1 MDGLELSTSRSIG
14 ELDRNQCNRALRFFF
29 KRQNHYTFD
38 IEESLRVDAKAMND
52 SIKLLLVNP
61 SQAEIYGKVTAPDY
75 LPLGLA
81 YLGAFARN
89 LGHDVKIL
97 DIDAE
102 KKKSFKNIVKDFN
115 PDFIGFTAT
124 TPTFNNA
131 ISLVKQARAITDAK
145 IIIGGIH
152 ATIMPEECE
161 KYADHVVIG
170 EGELALQQILEGN
183 AGKFVKMPLIENL
196 DELPF
201 PIRDFSGKYTYP
213 DALFKEC
220 FPVIT
225 SRGCIGQCTF
235 CCTKQMYGT
244 KFRFRSA
251 KNVVDEIEYLIKTY
265 KAREIHIWDDCFTLI
280 KKRVFE
286 IRDELKRRNIRVLF
300 AFPNGVRV
308 DYFDE
313 EIAGALK
320 DMGTYSVAFGI
331 DSGNQ
336 ELLDFAKKNYTL
348 EQCRHAV
355 AIAKKFGFETWGFFI
370 MGLPH
375 ETRATI
381 KNTVNFAKELDLD
394 IAKFHILKPFP
405 KSEVYEWLSSKNF
418 IIDKNYSNYGLH
430 TKPVHK
436 LPDLTPQELVQL
448 NRKAYR
454 DFYFRPKEIVRQL
467 LRLKSWNR
475 IKLNVKAGFSI
486 IKQIFA

>member
-1 MDGLELSTSRSIG
+1 M
-14 ELDRNQCNRALRFFF
+14 
-29 KRQNHYTFD
+29 
-38 IEESLRVDAKAMND
+38 KAPL
-52 SIKLLLVNP
+52 KLLLVNP
-61 SQAEIYGKVTAPDY
+61 SQIEIYGKVTAPSY

-102 KKKSFKNIVKDFN
+102 KRKKFHDFVIEFN
-115 PDFIGFTAT
+115 PDYIGFTAT

-131 ISLVKQARAITDAK
+131 ISLIRQARAISSAK
-145 IIIGGIH
+145 IILGGIH

-170 EGELALQQILEGN
+170 EGELALQQILEGK
-183 AGKFVKMPLIENL
+183 ADKIVKMPLIADL
-196 DELPF
+196 DGLPF
-201 PIRDFSGKYTYP
+201 PIREFSGKYTYP
-213 DALFKEC
+213 DALFKAC
-220 FPVIT
+220 FPIIT

-235 CCTKQMYGT
+235 CCTKQMYGA
-244 KFRFRSA
+244 KFRYRSP

-265 KAREIHIWDDCFTLI
+265 NAREIHIWDDCFTLI

-286 IRDELKRRNIRVLF
+286 IRDELKRRGIKVLF

-308 DYFDE
+308 DYFDD
-313 EIAGALK
+313 EIASALK

-336 ELLDFAKKNYTL
+336 DLLDFAKKNVTL
-348 EQCRHAV
+348 EQSRRAV
-355 AIAKKFGFETWGFFI
+355 AIAKKHRFETWGFFM
-370 MGLPH
+370 MGLPF

-381 KNTVNFAKELDLD
+381 KNTVKFAKELDLD
-394 IAKFHILKPFP
+394 VAKFHILKPFP
-405 KSEVYEWLSSKNF
+405 KSEVYEWLDSRNL
-418 IIDKNYSNYGLH
+418 IIDRNYSNYGLH

-436 LPDLTPQELVQL
+436 LPDLTPKELVYL
-448 NRKAYR
+448 HKKAYR
-454 DFYFRPKEIVRQL
+454 DFYFRPREILKQL
-467 LRLKSWNR
+467 IRLKSWNR
-475 IKLNVKAGFSI
+475 ITLNVKAAFSI

>member
-1 MDGLELSTSRSIG
+1 MKDP
-14 ELDRNQCNRALRFFF
+14 
-29 KRQNHYTFD
+29 
-38 IEESLRVDAKAMND
+38 
-52 SIKLLLVNP
+52 IKLLLVNP
-61 SQAEIYGKVTAPDY
+61 SQIEVYGKITAPSY

-81 YLGAFARN
+81 YLGAFTRN
-89 LGHDVKIL
+89 LGHEVKIF

-102 KKKSFKNIVKDFN
+102 KKKEFAKIVKEFS

-131 ISLVKQARAITDAK
+131 ISLINKAREISHAK
-145 IIIGGIH
+145 IILGGIH

-161 KYADHVVIG
+161 KHADHVVIG
-170 EGELALQQILEGN
+170 EGELALQQILEGK
-183 AGKFVKMPLIENL
+183 AGKFVKMPFIENL

-220 FPVIT
+220 FPIIT

-244 KFRFRSA
+244 KFRYRSA
-251 KNVVDEIEYLIKTY
+251 KNIVDEIEYLIKTY

-280 KKRVFE
+280 KNRVFE
-286 IRDELKRRNIRVLF
+286 IRDEIKNRNIQLLF

-313 EIAGALK
+313 EIASALK

-336 ELLDFAKKNYTL
+336 KLLDFAKKNVTL
-348 EQCRHAV
+348 EQSRQAV
-355 AIAKKFGFETWGFFI
+355 RIAKKFGFETWGFFM
-370 MGLPH
+370 MGLPF
-375 ETRATI
+375 ETKATI
-381 KNTVNFAKELDLD
+381 KNTVKFAKELELD

-405 KSEVYEWLSSKNF
+405 KSEVYEWLNSRGLIF
-418 IIDKNYSNYGLH
+418 DRNYAHYGLH
-430 TKPVHK
+430 TKPVHE
-436 LPDLTPQELVQL
+436 LPDLTPKELIYL
-448 NRKAYR
+448 NKKAYR
-454 DFYFRPKEIVRQL
+454 EFYMRPKEILKQVFR
-467 LRLKSWNR
+467 LRSWNR
-475 IKLNVKAGFSI
+475 IKVNVKAGFSI
-486 IKQIFA
+486 IKKSFA